1 MKIDRKRVDALMAQ
15 KGIFRYKDLAER
27 AGLTQKRLSV
37 ILNHG
42 SGRPKTIIKV
52 AKALGVF
59 APDLSGERRD
69 TLKPY
74 GLPTLEEMQAAHRRE
89 TAPLPL
95 QSIPGF
101 LARKVPSNWGDWS
114 IEERR
119 KFWAEPPTEEGLV
132 DRDRVCALEVWV
144 EAWGKSP
151 DSMTYADAVEINAA
165 IASLG
170 RWKQTASS
178 FRFGPYGQRR
188 GWNRVK
194 ADVDN

>member
-15 KGIFRYKDLAER
+15 RGIPRYKDLAER

-89 TAPLPL
+89 TLPL
-95 QSIPGF
+95 QSISDF
-101 LARKVPSNWGDWS
+101 LARKVPVDWPHWS
-114 IEERR
+114 VEARR
-119 KFWAEPPTEEGLV
+119 RFWANPTQAEDLV

-144 EAWGKSP
+144 EAWDKSP

-165 IASLG
+165 IAALG
-170 RWKQTASS
+170 GWNKTSKAG
-178 FRFGPYGQRR
+178 RFGPYGVQK
-188 GWNRVK
+188 GWNK
-194 ADVDN
+194 EP

>member
-1 MKIDRKRVDALMAQ
+1 MAQ
-15 KGIFRYKDLAER
+15 RGIPRYKDLAAL

-42 SGRPKTIIKV
+42 SGRPKTVIKV

-59 APDLSGERRD
+59 APDLSEERRD

-74 GLPTLEEMQAAHRRE
+74 GLPTLEEIQAAHERK

-101 LARKVPSNWGDWS
+101 LARKIPVDWPHWS
-114 IEERR
+114 VEARR
-119 KFWAEPPTEEGLV
+119 GFWANPTQAEDLV

-151 DSMTYADAVEINAA
+151 DSMTYADAVKINAA

-170 RWKQTASS
+170 GWNKTSKAG
-178 FRFGPYGQRR
+178 RFGPYGVQK
-188 GWNRVK
+188 GWNK
-194 ADVDN
+194 EP